1 MGKAR
6 KVKPIRRRNRKNIA
20 KTMKN
25 LKKNIEVIQKLES
38 YFQ

>member
-6 KVKPIRRRNRKNIA
+6 SIKPIRRRNRKNVA

-25 LKKNIEVIQKLES
+25 LKKNQEVIAKIMSELK
-38 YFQ
+38 